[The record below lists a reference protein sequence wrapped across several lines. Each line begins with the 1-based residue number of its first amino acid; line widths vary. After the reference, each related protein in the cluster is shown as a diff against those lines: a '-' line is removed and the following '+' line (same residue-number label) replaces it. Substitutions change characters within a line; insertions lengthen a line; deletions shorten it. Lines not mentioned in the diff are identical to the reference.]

1 MNNLFQML
9 GVIKNPQQFMQHIS
23 GNSQIMNNPMMQN
36 AFNMYQNGDNDGLKN
51 LAENICREKGINPDD
66 ALKQI
71 KSQFGM

>member
-9 GVIKNPQQFMQHIS
+9 GVIKNPQKFMQHIS
-23 GNSQIMNNPMMQN
+23 GNSQIMNNPMMKN

-51 LAENICREKGINPDD
+51 LAENICREKGINPED

>member
-9 GVIKNPQQFMQHIS
+9 GVIKNPQKFMQHIS
-23 GNSQIMNNPMMQN
+23 SNSQIMNNPMMQN

-51 LAENICREKGINPDD
+51 LAENICREKGINPED